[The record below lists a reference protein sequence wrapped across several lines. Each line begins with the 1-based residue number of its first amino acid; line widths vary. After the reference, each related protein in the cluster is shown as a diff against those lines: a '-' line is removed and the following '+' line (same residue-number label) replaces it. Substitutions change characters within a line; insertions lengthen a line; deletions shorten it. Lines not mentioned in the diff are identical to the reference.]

1 MLISTKGKIC
11 IDSSYD
17 ALQEFRH
24 SPFVLINTYKQLPK
38 SGSLQNKKA
47 YGVPPDPF
55 FAVTKQ
61 KRKKA
66 TKQKRKKAVWG
77 QDYLIWALVFD
88 LISS

>member
-38 SGSLQNKKA
+38 SGSLQNKRLMEFHQILFSPSPSKNEKK
-47 YGVPPDPF
+47 PPS
-55 FAVTKQ
+55 KNEK
-61 KRKKA
+61 KRFGDK
-66 TKQKRKKAVWG
+66 T
-77 QDYLIWALVFD
+77 I
-88 LISS
+88 